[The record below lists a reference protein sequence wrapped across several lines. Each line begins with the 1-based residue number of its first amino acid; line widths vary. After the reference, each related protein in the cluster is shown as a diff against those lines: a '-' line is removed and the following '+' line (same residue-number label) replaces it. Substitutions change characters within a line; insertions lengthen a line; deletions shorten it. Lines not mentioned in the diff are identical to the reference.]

1 MPRSL
6 DESTSNLEDVLPD
19 VLDRVRELER
29 RVAALENRPETL
41 PAIRAGAVPPE
52 LPSVPAGVI
61 PILGKALLGLAGAYL
76 LRAIAESGTAP
87 RIVTVIAALLYAGA
101 WLFSSI
107 RTGTLP
113 AVVYTVTSA
122 LIFVPLLWETT
133 VRFQVLSP
141 AASALILVLFV
152 IAGCAL
158 AWRSGR
164 VAIARITTLA
174 GAGTALA
181 LLIATHDLAPFT
193 IALLAMALVVEYA
206 ACRDRLLGERWI
218 TALSTDVGLLVL
230 TYIVTRPQGLPEGYR
245 AIPAML
251 TVAIQMA
258 ALAIYL
264 GSTSFRT
271 LTRGLKIS
279 WFEAGQATAVFAIS
293 IVGALQVTQGAAA
306 AALGGLCVLIGAG
319 AYVTGF
325 AVLNRRTEHT
335 YAVWGLTLL
344 LAGGAIL
351 FSGMFLTAI
360 WGGLAILAMF
370 AGRRTGRIVL
380 RAHACVYVIGAALVS
395 GLLQYCY
402 SASIDSGTTLASVAP
417 AAILAACAAALCYAA
432 SGATPTIP
440 VRIPAAIIA
449 GLLCWIV
456 LAFGSGTLASLGISA
471 AGLPTLRTTLL
482 CAAVIGMALAGSRWG
497 RGELLWLQYP
507 LMLLGAAKLLLE
519 DFPSGRPA
527 ALALSLLSYGGA
539 LILLPRCRLATQRR
553 RS

>member
-19 VLDRVRELER
+19 VLDRVSELER
-29 RVAALENRPETL
+29 RVAALENRPEPL
-41 PAIRAGAVPPE
+41 PVLTTPE
-52 LPSVPAGVI
+52 LPRVPAGFI
-61 PILGKALLGLAGAYL
+61 PILGRALLGLAGAYL

-87 RIVTVIAALLYAGA
+87 RIVTVIAALIYAAA
-101 WLFSSI
+101 WLVSSI

-113 AVVYTVTSA
+113 AVIYTVTSA
-122 LIFVPLLWETT
+122 LIFAPLLWETT

-141 AASALILVLFV
+141 AASASILVVFV

-174 GAGTALA
+174 AAGTALV
-181 LLIATHDLAPFT
+181 LLVATHDLAPFT
-193 IALLAMALVVEYA
+193 IALLAMALAAEYA
-206 ACRDRLLGERWI
+206 ACRDRFLGERWI
-218 TALSTDVGLLVL
+218 TALSIDVALLVL

-251 TVAIQMA
+251 VVAILMG

-271 LTRGLKIS
+271 LARGLKIT
-279 WFEAGQATAVFAIS
+279 WFEAGQTTAVFAIA
-293 IVGALQVTQGAAA
+293 IGGALQVTQGAAA
-306 AALGGLCVLIGAG
+306 LGGFCMLIGTG
-319 AYVTGF
+319 AYVASF
-325 AVLNRRTEHT
+325 VVVNRRTEHT

-344 LAGGAIL
+344 LAGSAIL
-351 FSGMFLTAI
+351 FSSGPLTAV
-360 WGGLAILAMF
+360 WGSLAILAMSM
-370 AGRRTGRIVL
+370 GRRTGRIVL
-380 RAHACVYVIGAALVS
+380 RAHACVYLIGAALVS

-402 SASIDSGTTLASVAP
+402 SVSVDPRTTLATIAP
-417 AAILAACAAALCYAA
+417 AAILVAFAAALCYAE
-432 SGATPTIP
+432 SGAI
-440 VRIPAAIIA
+440 RIPAAIVA
-449 GLLCWIV
+449 ALLCWSA
-456 LAFGSGTLASLGISA
+456 LAFGSGTLASLRIDA
-471 AGLPTLRTTLL
+471 AALPTLRTTLL
-482 CAAVIGMALAGSRWG
+482 CAVAIGMVLAGSRWG

-507 LMLLGAAKLLLE
+507 VMLLGAAKLLLE

-539 LILLPRCRLATQRR
+539 LILLPRCRLGAQRR
-553 RS
+553 RA

>member
-41 PAIRAGAVPPE
+41 PVIRAGAVPPE

-61 PILGKALLGLAGAYL
+61 PILGRALLGLAGAYL

-113 AVVYTVTSA
+113 AVIYTVTSA
-122 LIFVPLLWETT
+122 LIFAPLLWETT

-141 AASALILVLFV
+141 AVSASILVLFV

-158 AWRSGR
+158 AWRSGL
-164 VAIARITTLA
+164 VAIALITALA
-174 GAGTALA
+174 GAGTALV
-181 LLIATHDLAPFT
+181 LLVATHDLAPFT

-218 TALSTDVGLLVL
+218 TALSTDVALLVL
-230 TYIVTRPQGLPEGYR
+230 TYVVTRPQGLPEGYR
-245 AIPAML
+245 AIPTML
-251 TVAIQMA
+251 VIAILMA

-271 LTRGLKIS
+271 LTRGLKIA
-279 WFEAGQATAVFAIS
+279 WFEAGQTTAVFAIA
-293 IVGALQVTQGAAA
+293 IGGVLQVTQGAEAA
-306 AALGGLCVLIGAG
+306 AFGGFCMLIGAG
-319 AYVTGF
+319 AYLAGF
-325 AVLNRRTEHT
+325 VVVNRRTEHT

-344 LAGGAIL
+344 LAGAAIL
-351 FSGMFLTAI
+351 FSGVPLTGI

-370 AGRRTGRIVL
+370 VGRRTGRDVL
-380 RAHACVYVIGAALVS
+380 RAHACIYLIGAALVS

-402 SASIDSGTTLASVAP
+402 SVSVEPGTTLATIAP
-417 AAILAACAAALCYAA
+417 AAILAASAAALCYAA
-432 SGATPTIP
+432 SGAA
-440 VRIPAAIIA
+440 RIPAAIIA
-449 GLLCWIV
+449 AVLCWSV
-456 LAFGSGTLASLGISA
+456 LAFGSGTLASLKIDA
-471 AGLPTLRTTLL
+471 ASLPTLRTTLL
-482 CAAVIGMALAGSRWG
+482 CAVAIAMALAGSRWG

-507 LMLLGAAKLLLE
+507 VMLLGAVKLLFE
-519 DFPSGRPA
+519 DFPSGHPA

-539 LILLPRCRLATQRR
+539 LILLPRCRLGTPRR